1 MTELWTPSKVMP
13 TERKWDGGSQ
23 FDDEMED
30 TEAARKRVVV
40 EMTRLIDHIN
50 KRPDHTV
57 YVGSSQDREQLRA
70 VFNNWYMKGSIAH
83 HPNIRIEYGVVEGS
97 IRVAE

>member
-1 MTELWTPSKVMP
+1 VSQLWTPERVMP
-13 TERKWDGGSQ
+13 TERHKDGGSF
-23 FDDEMED
+23 FDDETDSTADKEKEIFAD
-30 TEAARKRVVV
+30 LE
-40 EMTRLIDHIN
+40 RLMDHIN

-57 YVGSSQDREQLRA
+57 YVGSMESRGQLRE
-70 VFNNWYMKGSIAH
+70 VFNWWFQQGVITH